1 MKTKVGSFVT
11 LVVLLS
17 LLVPALAGV
26 ALAQETT
33 PEAVVQQYYTTLGQ
47 VAGTGDTA
55 PLLDLFADDATI
67 DIPGLSPQP
76 VQGKEAMQSTF
87 AGMFALLQG
96 LTVTVGDVTV
106 EGDQVTVS
114 YTMAVSGM
122 EGTIPA
128 TDTFVVQDGLIQ
140 SLTIQLA
147 AEALSG
153 MGLGAAAPAA
163 LPQTGGA
170 GVNLF
175 PGLLL
180 LGGAALVAVSRRLPA

>member
-1 MKTKVGSFVT
+1 MKKAGLIITI
-11 LVVLLS
+11 VLFLS
-17 LLVPALAGV
+17 LLAPALAGV

-47 VAGTGDTA
+47 VASTGDTA

-87 AGMFALLQG
+87 TGMFALLQG

-106 EGDQVTVS
+106 EGDQVTVN
-114 YTMAVSGM
+114 YTMAMAGT
-122 EGTIPA
+122 ENTIPA
-128 TDTFVVQDGLIQ
+128 TDTFVVQENKIQ

-147 AEALSG
+147 PEALAG
-153 MGLGAAAPAA
+153 MGLGAAAPAT
-163 LPQTGGA
+163 LPQSGGA
-170 GVNLF
+170 VVNLF

-180 LGGAALVAVSRRLPA
+180 LGGAAFVALSRRLSA